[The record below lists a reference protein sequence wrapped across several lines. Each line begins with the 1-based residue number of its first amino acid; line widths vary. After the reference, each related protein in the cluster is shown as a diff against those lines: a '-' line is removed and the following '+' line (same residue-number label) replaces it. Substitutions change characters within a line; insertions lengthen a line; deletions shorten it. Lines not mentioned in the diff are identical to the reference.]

1 MFTKVQSHKML
12 THTKTVWLLF
22 SRNCLNVFNHFMGFG
37 LKGFRINLRSK
48 PFKKYVIWKGEKGQH
63 EKSYRKRDWGSRCRW
78 KWGGKWK
85 KKWPI
90 MTKNSVSLRISE
102 NVPHMIIWLQLLVH
116 LHKMMISSA
125 TFFIFSKFWFF
136 WFLGKGGWGG
146 GWGVG

>member
-63 EKSYRKRDWGSRCRW
+63 KKSYRKRDWGSRCRW
-78 KWGGKWK
+78 KWGGRGGGVNGK
-85 KKWPI
+85 KMAHHDKKFCLTSYI
-90 MTKNSVSLRISE
+90 RKCASYD
-102 NVPHMIIWLQLLVH
+102 HMIV
-116 LHKMMISSA
+116 A
-125 TFFIFSKFWFF
+125 FSTPA
-136 WFLGKGGWGG
+136 
-146 GWGVG
+146 